1 MSQIQTTVSD
11 ALIPVVNELQSSFE
25 NVVIDAYS
33 SSGDVFILIQRE
45 SLLKVA
51 AELKEVHHFVY
62 LTDVFGIDNY
72 TSKDRFEVV
81 YNLVDLKN
89 GRRVFLK
96 VRCPEENP
104 VVDSVT
110 SVWPNADWAER
121 EVFDMFG
128 IRFNNHPDLRRI
140 YMPEDFAYYPLRK
153 EFPLLGIPGSI
164 DLPATTPDPDRS

>member
-1 MSQIQTTVSD
+1 MSHTQSNVPESII
-11 ALIPVVNELQSSFE
+11 LVVDELNTSFE
-25 NVVIDAYS
+25 QVVIDAYS
-33 SSGDVFILIQRE
+33 SSGDVFIVIQRD

-62 LTDVFGIDNY
+62 LADVFGIDRY
-72 TSKDRFEVV
+72 TSEDRFEVV

-89 GRRVFLK
+89 GRRIFLK

-104 VVDSVT
+104 VADSVT

-121 EVFDMFG
+121 EVYDMFG
-128 IRFNNHPDLRRI
+128 IRFNGHPDLRRM
-140 YMPEDFAYYPLRK
+140 YMPEDFEYFPLRK

-164 DLPATTPDPDRS
+164 DLPVTTPDPDRS